1 MSAEAQSLQ
10 APSTYLTFHLL
21 RPNHRSFTLKN
32 FRVTGLQ
39 ARFVVLIALI
49 ILFSS
54 FTPYFFGVLNFTN
67 IVVNAS
73 VVGVLACSMT
83 LLLVARQIDISVG
96 SAVALS
102 AAVFVIMTEKHSIV
116 IGLIF
121 SLITALLMST
131 LNIVAVVYL
140 RIDSIIVTLAGLIA
154 FRGLAKVVLE
164 GRSVTIDGWDYI
176 GEHRINAFGLLHV
189 PIPII
194 IFLVFLMIVYFIM
207 RATKYGSNMYAIG
220 ANPESARLSGINLE
234 LQVAK
239 SFVLMGV
246 GVFLATIMTVSM
258 VGMAGPTSGQN
269 LEFLALTA
277 VILGG
282 VGLGGGRGNVL
293 GTCLAVLILAVVDNA
308 LVLSGVEA
316 FWQEVA
322 RGSLLMLAI
331 VFDQLSRKRDKTVR
345 MAI

>member
-1 MSAEAQSLQ
+1 M
-10 APSTYLTFHLL
+10 
-21 RPNHRSFTLKN
+21 KN

-39 ARFVVLIALI
+39 ARFLVLIVLVI
-49 ILFSS
+49 FFSF

-67 IVVNAS
+67 IFVNAS

-102 AAVFVIMTEKHSIV
+102 AAVFAIMTERHSVV
-116 IGLIF
+116 IGLIC
-121 SLITALLMST
+121 SLTAALLVST
-131 LNIVAVVYL
+131 INIVAVVYL

-154 FRGLAKVVLE
+154 FRGLAKVVLS

-176 GEHRINAFGLLHV
+176 GSHRINAFELVRV

-194 IFLVFLMIVYFIM
+194 IFLIFLLIVYFIM

-239 SFVLMGV
+239 SFLLMGL

-293 GTCLAVLILAVVDNA
+293 GTCSAVLILAVVDNA

-331 VFDQLSRKRDKTVR
+331 IFDQLSRKRDKTVR